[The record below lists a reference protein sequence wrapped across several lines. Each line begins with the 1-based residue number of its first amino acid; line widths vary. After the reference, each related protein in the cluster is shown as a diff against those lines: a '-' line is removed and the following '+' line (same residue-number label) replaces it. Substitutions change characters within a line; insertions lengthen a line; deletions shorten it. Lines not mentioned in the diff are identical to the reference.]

1 MQRFYILCF
10 LIFFA
15 SGAFAI
21 DKGLQIFRVGT
32 GPSAGSS
39 YFVGIKLAGF
49 ISKPA
54 GSLLSCEQ
62 SGLCG
67 VPGLIASIQTQSG
80 FVDGIKALRSGE
92 LEALLMPADIAY
104 SAYQGNEL
112 FSSFTPY
119 EDLRVFASL
128 KPEHLHII
136 VRGANGIESLADLR
150 GKRISVGWAQSGVP
164 LLAEYILSLHGIS
177 EADITAVSWDANES
191 LDALSSGRIDAAF
204 LMEAS
209 GAESITQLF
218 RNGNFKLLGLSGND
232 LLSVPIATPYIDTAV
247 IDSSF
252 YGLQD
257 SVNTISVDLLWLT
270 RNDMSPDLIEKI
282 TRALWN
288 DDRSRAFLKWSHLS
302 NSDRAALH
310 LEKGSIDGIPFH
322 DGSMNYFGKLVRLI
336 SDEK

>member
-1 MQRFYILCF
+1 MQRLFYLFF
-10 LIFFA
+10 LIFLA
-15 SGAFAI
+15 SSALAI

-39 YFVGIKLAGF
+39 YFVGIELAGF

-54 GSLLSCEQ
+54 GRSLSCKQ

-67 VPGLIASIQTQSG
+67 VPGLIASTQTQSG
-80 FVDGIKALRSGE
+80 FVDGIKSLRSGE

-112 FSSFTPY
+112 FDAYTAY

-136 VRGANGIESLADLR
+136 VRSDSNIASLKDLR
-150 GKRISVGWAQSGVP
+150 GRKISMGWAQSGVP
-164 LLAEYILSLHGIS
+164 NLSQYILSLHDIGES
-177 EADITAVSWDANES
+177 DITAVFWDTNES
-191 LDALSSGRIDAAF
+191 LDALSSGRIEAAF
-204 LMEAS
+204 LMEAA
-209 GAESITQLF
+209 GAESIAQLF
-218 RNGNFKLLGLSGND
+218 RNGDFKLLSLSGYD

-247 IDSSF
+247 IQGAV
-252 YGLQD
+252 YGLD
-257 SVNTISVDLLWLT
+257 NSVNTISVDLLWLT
-270 RNDMSPDLIEKI
+270 REDMSEDLIEKI

-302 NSDRAALH
+302 NPERASLH

-322 DGSMNYFGKLVRLI
+322 AGSLNYFTKLGRLH
-336 SDEK
+336 EN